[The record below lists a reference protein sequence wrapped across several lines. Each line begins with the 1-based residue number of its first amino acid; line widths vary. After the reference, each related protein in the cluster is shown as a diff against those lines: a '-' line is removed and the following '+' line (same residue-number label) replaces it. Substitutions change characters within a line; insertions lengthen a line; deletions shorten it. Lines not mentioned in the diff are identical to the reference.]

1 MLNNKFSVLISLYSK
16 ENPQY
21 FYECMES
28 ISNQVINPHEVI
40 IVFDGLI
47 GNELENI
54 VQKFSTILPIKVVR
68 LPENIGLGKA
78 LNEGLKH
85 CSNEWVFRMD
95 TDDICLAHRFEKQ
108 LAYIEAN
115 PDVVLL
121 GGQVKEFDE
130 RFVHEVGI
138 KDVPLDLEA
147 IKKFALVRNP
157 FNHMTVA
164 YKKSIIEQV
173 GGYQHHLYMED
184 YNLWLRVISKGY
196 KVSNLPDV
204 LVNVRAGNAMYA
216 RRKGIEYI
224 RSEFQLAKLKIALQ
238 LQSSFLAYAYCFI
251 RVLPRLLPKRLLGRI
266 YQQLRKR

>member
-1 MLNNKFSVLISLYSK
+1 MIRFSVLMSLYAK
-16 ENPQY
+16 EKVAYLRDCLASLQAQTQPAD
-21 FYECMES
+21 E
-28 ISNQVINPHEVI
+28 I
-40 IVFDGLI
+40 ILVFDGPISSELK
-47 GNELENI
+47 NEVNLWQ
-54 VQKFSTILPIKVVR
+54 VQLPLKVVE
-68 LPENIGLGKA
+68 LAENVGLGKA
-78 LNEGLKH
+78 LNEGLKY

-130 RFVHEVGI
+130 SFVHEVGI
-138 KDVPLDLEA
+138 KGVPLDLET

-164 YKKSIIEQV
+164 YKKSLIEQV

-251 RVLPRLLPKRLLGRI
+251 RVLPRLLPKHLLGRI

>member
-1 MLNNKFSVLISLYSK
+1 MTRFSVLMSLYAK
-16 ENPQY
+16 EKVAYLRDCLASLQAQTQPAD
-21 FYECMES
+21 E
-28 ISNQVINPHEVI
+28 I
-40 IVFDGLI
+40 ILVFDGPI
-47 GNELENI
+47 SSELKSEVDLWQ
-54 VQKFSTILPIKVVR
+54 VQLPLKVVE
-68 LPENIGLGKA
+68 LAENVGLGKA
-78 LNEGLKH
+78 LNEGLKY
-85 CSNEWVFRMD
+85 CTNEWIFRMD

-115 PDVVLL
+115 PNVVLL